1 MRQNV
6 KIAVAAVAALAP
18 GAAIAQERTDGLPA
32 FGTTL
37 ITVASGDRVPNFNLQ
52 PSCDAKGLID
62 RCVESYLSNET
73 AARET
78 LSDNWATYSVGDSTI
93 ACSRSLR
100 RPAKL
105 R

>member
-62 RCVESYLSNET
+62 RCVESSLSNET

-78 LSDNWATYSVGDSTI
+78 LSDNWARCRYMPAG
-93 ACSRSLR
+93 SLR
-100 RPAKL
+100 SARPI
-105 R
+105 RPRRHR